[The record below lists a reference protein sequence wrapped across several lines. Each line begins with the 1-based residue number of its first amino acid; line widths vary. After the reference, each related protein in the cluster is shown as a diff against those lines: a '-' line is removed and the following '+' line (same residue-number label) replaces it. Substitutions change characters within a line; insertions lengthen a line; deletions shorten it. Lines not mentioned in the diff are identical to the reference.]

1 MSETPP
7 SSGGPP
13 SGGAEPELPPV
24 PKSLHSAFLD
34 GPFDKCVS
42 CSADL
47 LAPGCVYQIQ
57 KSWKGSEVVFELA
70 VCAHCAEETVRE
82 FSEES
87 LSRIQRFLTERYRPS
102 LKLDHCHFCRKAVD
116 ENTDHELGAPC
127 MGLNLLR
134 PVVMICAD
142 CSQASQDNLSRK
154 TRDAWGNFV
163 DDNIPGVPESLEPEN
178 VPFTF

>member
-1 MSETPP
+1 MGTMSDEQLPH
-7 SSGGPP
+7 GRK
-13 SGGAEPELPPV
+13 PELPPI
-24 PKSLHSAFLD
+24 PAALHSAFLD

-70 VCAHCAEETVRE
+70 VCARCAMETMRE

-87 LSRIQRFLTERYRPS
+87 LARIQTFLSKRYRPS
-102 LKLDHCHFCRKAVD
+102 LRLDHCHFCRKALD
-116 ENTDHELGAPC
+116 EGTDHEIGAPC
-127 MGLNLLR
+127 MGSGLLR
-134 PVVMICAD
+134 PVVLICAE
-142 CSQASQDNLSRK
+142 CSRSSQENLSQK
-154 TRDAWGNFV
+154 TRNTWKDFV
-163 DDNIPGVPESLEPEN
+163 DRNIPGVPDALEPEN